1 MKKMCISNAKTK
13 LGILNTKD
21 DINKTIGAAKI
32 GIAMIL
38 TSRRSTSVNDTSR
51 EDFITF
57 CFSSSCVFL
66 PVSLSG
72 SSVLLF

>member
-57 CFSSSCVFL
+57 
-66 PVSLSG
+66 
-72 SSVLLF
+72 